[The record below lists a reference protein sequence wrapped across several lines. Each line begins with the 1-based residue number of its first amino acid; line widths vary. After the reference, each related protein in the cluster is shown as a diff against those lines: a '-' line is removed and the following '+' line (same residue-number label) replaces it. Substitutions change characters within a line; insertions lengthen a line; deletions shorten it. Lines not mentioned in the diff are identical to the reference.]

1 MGVQKNRLI
10 ETVLLSTHNICFG
23 WEMSKLLFC
32 YALLA
37 KGLISIFR
45 KLQSDLKTTKVEEM
59 RQQMEVFY
67 QEIVR
72 LQNSKETG
80 MDKSVR

>member
-1 MGVQKNRLI
+1 MVWLRNEQI
-10 ETVLLSTHNICFG
+10 FFYYPLL
-23 WEMSKLLFC
+23 
-32 YALLA
+32 
-37 KGLISIFR
+37 LISIFR